1 MWILFK
7 SVARFFKKSKVLL
20 IGLIMLIFSAS
31 TIFTTLNSVSNN
43 LYNSYNKLVTEG
55 NLHDFVINEKYTLG
69 YFNYKAIKKEEPNK
83 EPDKLDQSKII
94 VSIRPTEL
102 EQPST
107 PPKPTNWTDSYE
119 NFYDKNK
126 DNEKYSA
133 LLKEKTLYYDWDAV
147 TNPSVPNPAP
157 GTINSE
163 EYYNQV
169 LLPQVEKTI
178 NAMKNE
184 LTSYVSIF
192 IETEFDIFLNSLDVK
207 YRRFNS
213 IDINNTKQSI
223 FYKLIETSTNYKI
236 NNLVI
241 YDGNNLTNPI
251 DYNSEIFIPFLTDT
265 KMYSRKLLNLL
276 NKADWSNNSI
286 VIALSAAHNYFN
298 SENNIDL
305 NPYTI
310 TSDSIVAPNKQMI
323 INGINYMKNIYDK
336 KQYNF
341 KGFRINFSIPGII
354 PISGNIEDFSSY
366 ESVVSPSFVDK
377 HNKSIFPLN
386 DWVKHLDDSQINFEK
401 WFNSIDDKY
410 KYSIDETEYI
420 ILGTGI
426 SPDFMYPIVSFYNP
440 IPNYDKEAIVYANKN
455 GYERTV
461 DAFRG
466 NDQEEFIVGKF
477 NNQSQAD
484 ELLHKI
490 NLESEKIMSWPHG
503 TNAAYFANDVN
514 NALTPTSLRLQFVPQ
529 ILNIVELVTIFL
541 SLFIWILSIIISI
554 LVIKRFIETNKNSLG
569 IMLANGFKK
578 KEIVWSIVLFLAI
591 PILSS
596 IIFGFFFGLG
606 LQAPTMLIFS
616 SLWAIPI
623 NLTFFSPLYFFI
635 NVIFQGLL
643 FLIISFIFSW
653 YTLRG
658 NIAELMKDE
667 TKYKLSKLSIFMK
680 KPFIKT
686 GIMNTFRASVAFS
699 SIWRLL
705 LLSFMSSLVMLSFS
719 FVLSTNNK
727 FNQAAIDTYKTR
739 NYSYALKLITPSNE
753 GGQYYAVPYNYSGM
767 TLKNG
772 KYFNTLEKSG
782 FNSINQISQD
792 YLTNSTYADVTLT
805 KEQISDIENFGNYH
819 LISASDDENG
829 QKKDLLYLKYKSQNK
844 ILLDHFLGALGI
856 GANPWQIVTKLMPNN
871 QINHSNN
878 SFRKILEKI
887 ILDKS
892 SSIILGDGTLKTYRE
907 HLISFT
913 KLSNLNYEESSQVFL
928 DNSDPNKIQ
937 YREFDGSKIQL
948 VINAFQKK
956 IVLNPN
962 FIQFFMSVFE
972 NPNYKEDQY
981 NVMFNKVGI
990 DPTDRPFTYVDFYFS
1005 EINSKKYET
1014 SVADSI
1020 FGLHEAKDNEL
1031 NSIQLIN
1038 KSNQVVNN
1046 KLFAFDNEANPK
1058 YIPIIVNAFAEKK
1071 YNLSIG
1077 GSFKIKINNK
1087 IDRYTNANSGD
1098 EIYTLPFKVVDVIK
1112 SYQNSEFFISQL
1124 NANKI
1129 LGLKYFLDKD
1139 NKFNFSE
1146 SGFNGIFSFQSSIP
1160 QVTNG
1165 MSLYSPSGLYPAYD
1179 TFSDSNQEVINLM
1192 NAKPLNST
1200 PGSTTTNLDIARAI
1214 TGIEAPD
1221 AISFLKEIVNRYGGS
1236 SVYAVL
1242 NNVIDRDS
1250 SKSVFDTLANTISWI
1265 QISVMV
1271 TIIIVTLVIVILIST
1286 MIVFDSIKLA
1296 SFLKC
1301 LGLNDKDNALSFLM
1315 IYGPVFFI
1323 GLLIALPLLY
1333 LFNFIYVEIIFK
1345 QAAILLVI
1353 NFSFLNI
1360 LVPIV
1365 SILFVFFISYLLA
1378 WYKIRGTNLPQI
1390 IK

>member
-20 IGLIMLIFSAS
+20 IGLILLIFSAS

-43 LYNSYNKLVTEG
+43 LYNSYSKLVTEG

-69 YFNYKAIKKEEPNK
+69 YFDYSYIKREHLNVREPAKSN
-83 EPDKLDQSKII
+83 II
-94 VSIRPTEL
+94 VSVMPTN
-102 EQPST
+102 PA
-107 PPKPTNWTDSYE
+107 NWTDSYK

-126 DNEKYSA
+126 DDLRYSH
-133 LLKEKTLYYDWDAV
+133 LLRENFLNYTWDATI
-147 TNPSVPNPAP
+147 TNP
-157 GTINSE
+157 TSE
-163 EYYNQV
+163 EYFKQT
-169 LLPQVEKTI
+169 LLPQVERSI
-178 NAMKNE
+178 SSMKNE
-184 LTSYVSIF
+184 LISLTQIF
-192 IETEFDIFLNSLDVK
+192 IETEFDIFLSTLDIK

-223 FYKLIETSTNYKI
+223 FYKLIETSSNYQI
-236 NNLVI
+236 DNLVI
-241 YDGNNLTNPI
+241 YEGNNLTIPI
-251 DYNSEIFIPFLTDT
+251 DYNNEIFGPFATDT
-265 KMYSRKLLNLL
+265 KTYSRKLLTLL
-276 NKADWSNNSI
+276 YRASWSNNSI
-286 VIALSAAHNYFN
+286 VTSLNAAYNYFN
-298 SENNIDL
+298 SSNNIDL
-305 NPYTI
+305 DPYTI
-310 TSDSIVAPNKQMI
+310 LENSIIDPNKRLI
-323 INGINYMKNIYDK
+323 INGINYMRNIYK
-336 KQYNF
+336 EKQYNM

-366 ESVVSPSFVDK
+366 ESVVSPSFIDK
-377 HNKSIFPLN
+377 QNKSIFPLS
-386 DWVKHLDDSQINFEK
+386 DWVAHFNDSQIDFEK
-401 WFNSIDDKY
+401 WFNSIDAKY

-420 ILGTGI
+420 ILGSGI
-426 SPDFMYPIVSFYNP
+426 SPDFMYPIVSFSNP
-440 IPNYDKEAIVYANKN
+440 IPNYEKEAVVYANKN

-477 NNQSQAD
+477 NNPRQAN
-484 ELLHKI
+484 ELLHQI

-503 TNAAYFANDVN
+503 TNSAYYASDANN
-514 NALTPTSLRLQFVPQ
+514 ILTPTSLRLQFIPQ

-606 LQAPTMLIFS
+606 LQVPSMLIFS
-616 SLWAIPI
+616 NLWAIPI

-643 FLIISFIFSW
+643 FLIISFVFSW
-653 YTLRG
+653 YTLKG

-667 TKYKLSKLSIFMK
+667 TKYKLSRLSIFMK
-680 KPFIKT
+680 RPFIKT

-727 FNQAAIDTYKTR
+727 FNEAAIDTYKTR

-772 KYFNTLEKSG
+772 KYFNTLESSG
-782 FNSINQISQD
+782 FDSTNQISQN
-792 YLTNSTYADVTLT
+792 YLTNSTY
-805 KEQISDIENFGNYH
+805 SDPNAKFTPIQRREIENLGNYH
-819 LISASDDENG
+819 LISADDDEKG
-829 QKKDLLYLKYKSQNK
+829 QKQDLLYLKYKSQNK

-878 SFRKILEKI
+878 SFRKTLEKI
-887 ILDKS
+887 ILDES
-892 SSIILGDGTLKTYRE
+892 NFVALGNNATPKTYRE
-907 HLISFT
+907 HLLSFT
-913 KLSNLNYEESSQVFL
+913 KLSNLNYEESAQVFL
-928 DNSDPNKIQ
+928 DNFDPNNIQ
-937 YREFDGSKIQL
+937 YREFDSSKIQL
-948 VINAFQKK
+948 IINALLKR
-956 IVLNPN
+956 IILTPD
-962 FIQFFMSVFE
+962 FIQFFMSVFQ
-972 NPNYKEDQY
+972 NINYKEEQY

-990 DPTDRPFTYVDFYFS
+990 DSNDRPFTYLDFYFS
-1005 EINSKKYET
+1005 ELNSRKYET
-1014 SVADSI
+1014 SVVDSI
-1020 FGLHEAKDNEL
+1020 FGLHEPKNGEL
-1031 NSIQLIN
+1031 NSIELIN
-1038 KSNQVVNN
+1038 KSNQVVNH
-1046 KLFAFDNEANPK
+1046 KLFASDSETNTQ

-1071 YNLSIG
+1071 YNLKIG
-1077 GSFKIKINNK
+1077 STFKIKVNNK
-1087 IDRYTNANSGD
+1087 ADRYTNINSKD
-1098 EIYTLPFKVVDVIK
+1098 EVYALPFKVVDVIK

-1129 LGLKYFLDKD
+1129 LGLQYVLDLDK
-1139 NKFNFSE
+1139 KFDFSQ

-1179 TFSDSNQEVINLM
+1179 TFSDSNLEIINLLNSM
-1192 NAKPLNST
+1192 PLNPP
-1200 PGSTTTNLDIARAI
+1200 PGSMQTNLDIAKII
-1214 TGIEAPD
+1214 TGINVPD
-1221 AISFLKEIVNRYGGS
+1221 AQSFLKEIVNRYGGS

-1250 SKSVFDTLANTISWI
+1250 SKSVFETLAYTISSI

-1271 TIIIVTLVIVILIST
+1271 TIIIITLIIVVLIST

-1315 IYGPVFFI
+1315 IYAPVFFI
-1323 GLLIALPLLY
+1323 GLLIALPLVY
-1333 LFNFIYVEIIFK
+1333 LFNFIYVEIIFR

-1353 NFSFLNI
+1353 NLSFLNI
-1360 LVPIV
+1360 LVPIF
-1365 SILFVFFISYLLA
+1365 SILLVFFISYLLA